1 MEATQTPAN
10 CGCVELVTDETWPH
24 TAASPKGI
32 TLDGSQMVSRGMNWC
47 LCTEPAVPQTS

>member
-47 LCTEPAVPQTS
+47 LCTEPAVLPS